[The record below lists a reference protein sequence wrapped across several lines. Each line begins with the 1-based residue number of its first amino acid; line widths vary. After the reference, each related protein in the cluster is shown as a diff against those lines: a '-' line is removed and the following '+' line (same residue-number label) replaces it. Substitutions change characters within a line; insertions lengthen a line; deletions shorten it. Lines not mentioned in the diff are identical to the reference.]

1 MEELAKFIQN
11 ILRLAHWQ
19 LEFQISPIEEF
30 LKVDFRGEDA
40 GLLLSHQAEVM
51 KAFEYICNRV
61 FEYKTK
67 KVVFDCNDYRS
78 LREQELTLMAQV
90 AVENVKKYRQPHK
103 FSPMSPDERRILHLA
118 LADHPDVRTE
128 SEGIGEN
135 RKVVILPK

>member
-11 ILRLAHWQ
+11 ILRLTHWK
-19 LEFQISPIEEF
+19 LEFQISPQEEF

-40 GLLLSHQAEVM
+40 GLFLSHQAEVM
-51 KAFEYICNRV
+51 KAFEYICSRV
-61 FEYKTK
+61 FEHKTK

-78 LREQELTLMAQV
+78 LREKELTLMAQV
-90 AVENVKKYRQPHK
+90 ALENVKKYRQPHK